1 MRLRVRD
8 FSFFR
13 PLRRRFAAVPQVSL
27 AVFLSRSL
35 SGDSWFGPDVLPPK
49 PSHSA
54 DSPAR
59 CFDQHQRELD
69 PHPLRPYTHRRRRG
83 GMAVA
88 PVRRS
93 TRTTTPFGRGP
104 SSYRWNIPL
113 TTSAPLTRAAE
124 SRRRHGGRAQGPK
137 HEEGEGESRSS
148 RRRSPEGCRRQD
160 VRVSGSTAPYSWP
173 SFGQTRSSTPAES
186 CRWPLAARAP
196 SSSLCLPFP
205 GMRAPSCR

>member
-1 MRLRVRD
+1 VATRGSVPMSCHRSPRTAPIRRPVASTSTNASSTHTHCARTRIDVAAAAWRWRRSGDRRGRLRR
-8 FSFFR
+8 
-13 PLRRRFAAVPQVSL
+13 L
-27 AVFLSRSL
+27 
-35 SGDSWFGPDVLPPK
+35 
-49 PSHSA
+49 
-54 DSPAR
+54 
-59 CFDQHQRELD
+59 
-69 PHPLRPYTHRRRRG
+69 G
-83 GMAVA
+83 GGA
-88 PVRRS
+88 
-93 TRTTTPFGRGP
+93 

-173 SFGQTRSSTPAES
+173 SFGQTRSSTPAVS
-186 CRWPLAARAP
+186 CRWPLAAKAP